1 LTMSI
6 NKQQI
11 ITYLSEN
18 FRIEESELDETT
30 SLFSSRILDSF
41 SMVELVTFIEETAGI
56 KFGVLE
62 LNLENLDTIQNIIR
76 FVEKKT
82 G

>member
-1 LTMSI
+1 MPI
-6 NKQQI
+6 NKEQI
-11 ITYLSEN
+11 VTYLSQN
-18 FRIEESELDETT
+18 FNIEESELDETT

-41 SMVELVTFIEETAGI
+41 SMVELVSFIEETAGI

-62 LNLENLDTIQNIIR
+62 LNLENLDTIQNIMR

>member
-1 LTMSI
+1 MTI
-6 NKQQI
+6 DKQTI
-11 ITYLSEN
+11 ITYLSDN
-18 FRIEESELDETT
+18 FNIEESEVDETT

-41 SMVELVTFIEETAGI
+41 SMVELVSFIEETAGV

-62 LNLENLDTIQNIIR
+62 LNLDNLDTIENIIR
-76 FVEKKT
+76 FVEKKKT